1 MLFKSLYLR
10 RCLTGSPE
18 GSLVGWHFSLPVYSH
33 PPCLL
38 GLPSLGGLLAQ
49 EVSASY
55 DALSLLLLSSSIDR
69 EVSVDLPFHP
79 ASNMKSYVLLLTL
92 IC

>member
-1 MLFKSLYLR
+1 MEF
-10 RCLTGSPE
+10 PE
-18 GSLVGWHFSLPVYSH
+18 GSLVGWHFSLPVHSH

-38 GLPSLGGLLAQ
+38 GLLAQ
-49 EVSASY
+49 GVSASY

-69 EVSVDLPFHP
+69 EVGVDPPFHP